1 MVENNIMYYFQELY
15 TVLSLFFTALHLFK
29 KKKS

>member
-1 MVENNIMYYFQELY
+1 MVENNIMNYFQELY
-15 TVLSLFFTALHLFK
+15 TVSLFFTALHLFK